1 MDIKQVIS
9 NRSAI
14 KLLIVAAVSSASLVL
29 ASESCDPHQ
38 RAREMIAPPFAYETV
53 SQHTAEAPAHLDPHQ
68 QASDMMHD
76 EHWPATSMPQPVNDQ
91 GQGGVEIDPHR
102 HARSMIVGHPD

>member
-1 MDIKQVIS
+1 MDIKKVIS

-14 KLLIVAAVSSASLVL
+14 KLLIVAAVSSASLVF

-76 EHWPATSMPQPVNDQ
+76 EHWPATSMPQTVNDQ

>member
-1 MDIKQVIS
+1 MDIKKIIS

-38 RAREMIAPPFAYETV
+38 RARDMIVPPIAHETA
-53 SQHTAEAPAHLDPHQ
+53 QHTAETPAHRDPHQ
-68 QASDMMHD
+68 QASDMMHND
-76 EHWPATSMPQPVNDQ
+76 HWPPTSMPQPLNVQ

-102 HARSMIVGHPD
+102 HAQSMIVGHSD